1 MGRSLTLH
9 TLNVLTV
16 ALLSAGIS
24 LPANIAMAQSATAQ
38 STSASELVLL
48 QRILAQVGAAGV
60 INAHFIQ
67 TRTSPLLTTPAVTK
81 GALVFAREHGV
92 IWQVHTPQ
100 PQGYVYGR
108 ERNAR
113 LDAEGNVLSLDSRRS
128 PITQQINEWTSA
140 FMRGDTS
147 GLASQFSIATMGTLS
162 RWSVTLT
169 PTQPQIAQAVSRLT
183 LTGDTVVR
191 RVLLE
196 TRRGETVLWEFDKV
210 RTTDKL
216 DAHAQRIFRAVE

>member
-1 MGRSLTLH
+1 MGRGLTRR
-9 TLNVLTV
+9 TLGLLAA
-16 ALLSAGIS
+16 ALLSTAIS

-38 STSASELVLL
+38 STSGSELILL
-48 QRILAQVGAAGV
+48 QCILAQVGATGV
-60 INAHFIQ
+60 INAHFVQ
-67 TRTSPLLTTPAVTK
+67 TRTSPLLTTPAVTQ
-81 GALVFAREHGV
+81 GSLVFAREHGV

-113 LDAEGNVLSLDSRRS
+113 LDAEGNVLSLDSQRS

-147 GLASQFSIATMGTLS
+147 GLASQFAITTTGTLS
-162 RWSVTLT
+162 HWSVTLM

-183 LTGDTVVR
+183 LTGDTVIR

-196 TRRGETVLWEFDKV
+196 TRRGESVKWDFDKV

-216 DAHAQRIFRAVE
+216 DAREQRIFRAVE